1 MNGYVYVLEESI
13 LPHSVIC
20 RLDLGTIPT
29 VSYIFALFSIL
40 FNRANLYITI
50 TFLRL
55 NDIYYMMHVFQ
66 FESQRQNARSCPK

>member
-1 MNGYVYVLEESI
+1 VSGYVYVLEESI

-29 VSYIFALFSIL
+29 FSYIFALFSIL

-55 NDIYYMMHVFQ
+55 HDIYYMMHVFQ
-66 FESQRQNARSCPK
+66 FESQRQNVRRCHK